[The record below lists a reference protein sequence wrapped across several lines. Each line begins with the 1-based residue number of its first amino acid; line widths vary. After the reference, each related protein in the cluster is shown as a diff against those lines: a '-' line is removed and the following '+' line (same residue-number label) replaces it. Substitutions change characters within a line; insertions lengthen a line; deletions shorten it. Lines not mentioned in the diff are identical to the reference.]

1 MPRLTYI
8 FQGCAVAKG
17 GFTVK
22 TRILLLALLLLVA
35 GYVTYELAKGR
46 NPLQRITGTVKT
58 ETATPAPA
66 PAPAPVQE
74 AQPATPPRESPEDG
88 DKRFGPMADFLSQ
101 TLGRKVVYK
110 HPGSWGGYQ
119 SDMQN
124 GAYDIVF
131 DGPHFVGWRVEKL
144 GHSVLAK
151 LPGEFLYVGFVRKDN
166 TGIKDI
172 KQLAGQPVCVHAPPN
187 LGTLMLLSEFDN
199 PSRQP
204 VIVISEGYDKI
215 YQGVAEGKCVAG
227 MLPKVH
233 LKKHDISG
241 TYMRVMYTHRSIPEQ
256 AITAGPRLSAD
267 EQAKIAEALT
277 APGTEATLAAF
288 REAYAFG
295 GWFMRAGNEEYAGLG
310 AYLKPVQGFYN

>member
-1 MPRLTYI
+1 M
-8 FQGCAVAKG
+8 
-17 GFTVK
+17 K
-22 TRILLLALLLLVA
+22 TKTLLLVLLVLVA
-35 GYVTYELAKGR
+35 GYFTYELASGR
-46 NPLQRITGTVKT
+46 NPLQLITGSLPVPT
-58 ETATPAPA
+58 APA
-66 PAPAPVQE
+66 PAQE
-74 AQPATPPRESPEDG
+74 AQPAAPPGESALVLSAPPRESIEDG
-88 DKRFGPMADFLSQ
+88 AKRFDPMADYLSRV
-101 TLGRKVVYK
+101 LGRRVVYK
-110 HPGSWGGYQ
+110 HPGTWGGYQ

-144 GHSVLAK
+144 GHNVLVK

-215 YQGVAEGKCVAG
+215 YQGVTEGKCVAG

-233 LKKHDISG
+233 LQKHDISG
-241 TYMRVMYTHRSIPEQ
+241 TYMRVFYSHRPIPEQ
-256 AITAGPRLSAD
+256 ALTAGPRLSAD
-267 EQAKIAEALT
+267 EQARIANALLT
-277 APGTEATLAAF
+277 PGTEAVLAGF

-295 GWFMRAGNEEYAGLG
+295 GWFVRASNKEYSGLG
-310 AYLKPVQGFYN
+310 AYLRSIQGFYN

>member
-1 MPRLTYI
+1 M
-8 FQGCAVAKG
+8 
-17 GFTVK
+17 K
-22 TRILLLALLLLVA
+22 TRTLLLALLLLVA
-35 GYVTYELAKGR
+35 GYVTYELGGGR
-46 NPLQRITGTVKT
+46 NPLQRFTGSVKT
-58 ETATPAPA
+58 ETTTTTLAPA
-66 PAPAPVQE
+66 PAPAQE
-74 AQPATPPRESPEDG
+74 AQPASPPVESALVLSAPPRESIEEG

-101 TLGRKVVYK
+101 ALGRKVVYK
-110 HPGSWGGYQ
+110 HPGTWGGYQ
-119 SDMQN
+119 SDMQS

-151 LPGEFLYVGFVRKDN
+151 LPGEFLYVGFVRKGN

-172 KQLAGQPVCVHAPPN
+172 KQLAGQPVCAQSQPN

-204 VIVISEGYDKI
+204 VIVITEGYDKI
-215 YQGVAEGKCVAG
+215 YQGVTEGKCVAG

-233 LKKHDISG
+233 LQKHDISG
-241 TYMRVMYTHRSIPEQ
+241 TYMRVMYSHRAIPEQ
-256 AITAGPRLSAD
+256 AITAGPRLSAA

-277 APGTEATLAAF
+277 APGTEATLASF

-295 GWFMRAGNEEYAGLG
+295 GWFVRATNEEYAGLG
-310 AYLKPVQGFYN
+310 AYLKPVAGFYN